1 MPTFIHRN
9 RLALA
14 IAAFVLLDLGTLA
27 FSYSISSVVEKDAV
41 AINLAGRQRMLSQ
54 RITKAALLATSQSRS
69 AAQRAASV
77 AELSQ
82 SYQVFRLT
90 LSAFANGGET
100 KGGDNRLVRLD
111 PVKGTA
117 ALLVGEVQGMLDAW
131 PNAPTEEADVERF
144 SAFMD
149 ARNADILD
157 SMNRLTT
164 ELEQQSIAAVSR
176 LRVAQTLAFLLSLAN
191 FVIILRTM
199 QRARQRAEAES
210 LTDALTGLRN
220 RAGLYRELDAA
231 LQHCAASGTP
241 LGVMLLDLDDFKAVN
256 DTYGHAAG
264 DATLREAARR
274 LQDWSAPDWTCCRLG
289 GDEFAVICPGIEP
302 IALAAAGRDLNQVLS
317 GIPGGGLIVSASV
330 GWASAQPKQSADAI
344 VAIADSMMYAAK
356 SQHQLTRNFRETER

>member
-1 MPTFIHRN
+1 
-9 RLALA
+9 
-14 IAAFVLLDLGTLA
+14 
-27 FSYSISSVVEKDAV
+27 
-41 AINLAGRQRMLSQ
+41 
-54 RITKAALLATSQSRS
+54 
-69 AAQRAASV
+69 
-77 AELSQ
+77 
-82 SYQVFRLT
+82 
-90 LSAFANGGET
+90 
-100 KGGDNRLVRLD
+100 
-111 PVKGTA
+111 
-117 ALLVGEVQGMLDAW
+117 MLDAW

-176 LRVAQTLAFLLSLAN
+176 LRIAQTLAFLLSLGN

-199 QRARQRAEAES
+199 NRARQRAEAES

-241 LGVMLLDLDDFKAVN
+241 LGVMLLDLDGFKAVN
-256 DTYGHAAG
+256 DTYGHATG
-264 DATLREAARR
+264 DETLREAARR
-274 LQDWSAPDWTCCRLG
+274 LQDWSDPDWTCCRLG

-302 IALAAAGRDLNQVLS
+302 IALAAAGRDLTQVLS

-330 GWASAQPKQSADAI
+330 GWASAQPKQSADAVI
-344 VAIADSMMYAAK
+344 AIADSMMYAAK

>member
-90 LSAFANGGET
+90 LSAFAKGGET
-100 KGGDNRLVRLD
+100 KGGDNRMVRLD

-176 LRVAQTLAFLLSLAN
+176 LRVAQTLAFLLSLGN

-199 QRARQRAEAES
+199 HRARQRAEAES

-220 RAGLYRELDAA
+220 RAGLFRELDAA

-241 LGVMLLDLDDFKAVN
+241 LGVMLLDLDGFKAVN
-256 DTYGHAAG
+256 ELNLYVEQNELRVVIGPNGSGAKPLAG
-264 DATLREAARR
+264 
-274 LQDWSAPDWTCCRLG
+274 CRIG
-289 GDEFAVICPGIEP
+289 VTRIG
-302 IALAAAGRDLNQVLS
+302 LAA
-317 GIPGGGLIVSASV
+317 VSAEMNSRSSV
-330 GWASAQPKQSADAI
+330 RGSSPSRLPLRAGTSTRCCPESP
-344 VAIADSMMYAAK
+344 AAA
-356 SQHQLTRNFRETER
+356 